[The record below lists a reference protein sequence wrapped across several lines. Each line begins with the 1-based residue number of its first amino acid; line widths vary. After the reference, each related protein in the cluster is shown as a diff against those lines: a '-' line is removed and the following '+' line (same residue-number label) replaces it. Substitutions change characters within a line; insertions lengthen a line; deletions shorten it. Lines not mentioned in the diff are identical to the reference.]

1 MTKRVILLA
10 GLVFAAAAFA
20 TQEESRSDPFIPLT
34 EGNTR
39 FIKGDTIRPPMDRF
53 RRAEL
58 AAGQHPFAAI
68 VTCSDSRVPPELI
81 FNQGL
86 GDLFVVRVAG
96 NVVDPVTLG
105 SLEYAAE
112 HLDVGL
118 IVIVGHTDC
127 GAVKAALEARG
138 AVEGNLGMLLGRIAP
153 AIRKARAQAALD
165 AKADLLDLAVRANI
179 RLAADELLRD
189 SPVLSR
195 LVQTLYHLDT
205 GAVEIL
211 R

>member
-1 MTKRVILLA
+1 VTPSA
-10 GLVFAAAAFA
+10 
-20 TQEESRSDPFIPLT
+20 
-34 EGNTR
+34 
-39 FIKGDTIRPPMDRF
+39 RPW
-53 RRAEL
+53 
-58 AAGQHPFAAI
+58 
-68 VTCSDSRVPPELI
+68 TDSRVPPELI

-195 LVQTLYHLDT
+195 LVRDRKVRIVQTLYHLDT